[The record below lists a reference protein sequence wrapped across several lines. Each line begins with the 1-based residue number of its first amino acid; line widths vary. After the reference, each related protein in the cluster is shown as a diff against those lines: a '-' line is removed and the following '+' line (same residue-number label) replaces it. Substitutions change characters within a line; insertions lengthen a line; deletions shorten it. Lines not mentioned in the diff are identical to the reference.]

1 MKISLPS
8 TLIVVV
14 LLIAAGGAPQ
24 DQQHRLI
31 DQLKKTPVSD
41 VEAGL
46 PQESFD
52 SWFAG
57 LVKPAAIDYE
67 VKDCTD
73 ETAATEGGRPVTC
86 IIAYTKPAQPGWN
99 RWIEIRFFVVAPL
112 EEKDTSHRV
121 TIRPLV
127 PRLLQACAGPSDPKM
142 KFPTRC
148 YPRLSDLEKQVRR
161 ANSSKISL

>member
-1 MKISLPS
+1 MLR
-8 TLIVVV
+8 
-14 LLIAAGGAPQ
+14 IAAFLLLPFVVASAQNAPPNQ
-24 DQQHRLI
+24 AGQRLI
-31 DQLKKTPVSD
+31 DSLKKTPASD
-41 VEAGL
+41 IEAGM
-46 PQESFD
+46 PQENFD
-52 SWFAG
+52 SWLAA
-57 LVKPAAIDYE
+57 LVKPAAVDYE

-121 TIRPLV
+121 TMRPLV

-148 YPRLSDLEKQVRR
+148 YPKLSELEKQVRPR
-161 ANSSKISL
+161 PKP

>member
-1 MKISLPS
+1 MLR
-8 TLIVVV
+8 
-14 LLIAAGGAPQ
+14 IAAFLLLPFVVASAQNAPPNQ
-24 DQQHRLI
+24 VGQRLI
-31 DQLKKTPVSD
+31 DSLKKTQASD
-41 VEAGL
+41 IEAGL

-52 SWFAG
+52 SWFTA
-57 LVKPAAIDYE
+57 LVKPVAVDYE
-67 VKDCTD
+67 VTDCTD

-121 TIRPLV
+121 TMRPLV

-142 KFPTRC
+142 KFPTHC
-148 YPRLSDLEKQVRR
+148 YQKLSELEKQVRPR
-161 ANSSKISL
+161 PNP